1 MKKLVSLLICILI
14 LSASVCAFAASYTNE
29 TYQYSI
35 DAPEGENIYYYTVE
49 SSNMPE
55 DILAVAQSKTPA
67 ISFMTAAYNENKA
80 LSYSVDISAVPLK
93 DALNDPALT
102 GVADLSTLS
111 ADQLS
116 ILSQNKKAEYGADYT
131 FDPDENS
138 ILAGK
143 TALVLTAHFTQSNGY
158 TTRLY
163 LLVDNEQLFT
173 ITMLYKDD
181 PANVYLDQASSV
193 LNTLRFAST
202 PVALQSTASPSAS
215 ASPSPTPTPT
225 PSPTVTLTP
234 APTAEVK
241 TEGFLG
247 GIMDNITNAY
257 YNDPYFSIYVIGG
270 CVVVALIIILI
281 VLFCARRRKDKE
293 GALANFN
300 ELEEKVLP
308 RKAEEP
314 PAEEAAPLSPV
325 EEPLPEAELVQ
336 DAVKTKEPERV
347 QTPSAQ
353 TAPPAREAVE
363 MPPPTP
369 PRPTIA
375 EEALQQRPQDAGQ
388 PTRRRSTPAEAPS
401 SNNNAGPRPL
411 EVQEQEASHAT
422 SDPSRPRVGSRMDRH
437 KNKKK
442 K

>member
-14 LSASVCAFAASYTNE
+14 LSASVCAFAAPYTNE

-35 DAPEGENIYYYTVE
+35 EAPDGENIYYYTVE

-67 ISFMTAAYNENKA
+67 ISFMTAAYNENKT

-93 DALNDPALT
+93 DALNDPALS
-102 GVADLSTLS
+102 GVTDLSTLS

-116 ILSQNKKAEYGADYT
+116 ILSQNKKVEYGADYT

-138 ILAGK
+138 VLAGK
-143 TALVLTAHFTQSNGY
+143 AALVLTAHFAQSNGY

-163 LLVDNEQLFT
+163 LLADNEQLFT

-202 PVALQSTASPSAS
+202 PVALQSTAAPSAS
-215 ASPSPTPTPT
+215 ASATPSPTPTASPLPT
-225 PSPTVTLTP
+225 ATLTP
-234 APTAEVK
+234 VPTAS
-241 TEGFLG
+241 GFWD
-247 GIMDNITNAY
+247 GIMGNITNAY
-257 YNDPYFSIYVIGG
+257 NNDPYFSIYVIGG

-293 GALANFN
+293 GVLANFN
-300 ELEEKVLP
+300 ELEEKVIP
-308 RKAEEP
+308 RKAEES
-314 PAEEAAPLSPV
+314 PADEAGPLSAK
-325 EEPLPEAELVQ
+325 EEPLPEAESVRAAAKAK
-336 DAVKTKEPERV
+336 DPEYT
-347 QTPSAQ
+347 QAPSPQATP
-353 TAPPAREAVE
+353 PVRETIE
-363 MPPPTP
+363 TSLPTP

-375 EEALQQRPQDAGQ
+375 EEVLQQRPQDAGQ
-388 PTRRRSTPAEAPS
+388 PPRRRSTPAQPPLT
-401 SNNNAGPRPL
+401 NNDAGRPPEVPDQNASRS
-411 EVQEQEASHAT
+411 AA
-422 SDPSRPRVGSRMDRH
+422 DPSRPRVGSRMDRH